1 MGFGTVYKNG
11 NYAVRHVYDKS
22 RRDRWAVIR
31 PDEPR
36 WRDSMSPAL
45 NVEEAKQRCNLLSQA
60 HPLGDIPR
68 QDRDEDDPTWRDDPP
83 YTAWDLGIKV
93 KS

>member
-1 MGFGTVYKNG
+1 LELFTKMETTRFVMSTTS
-11 NYAVRHVYDKS
+11 HV
-22 RRDRWAVIR
+22 VIVGLSSA
-31 PDEPR
+31 P
-36 WRDSMSPAL
+36 MSPAL

-68 QDRDEDDPTWRDDPP
+68 QDRDEDDPSWRDDPP